1 MEDPDVDMALPAVRF
16 RGFVGSESCVSEVLV
31 ARAATIRD
39 SSTGNQSGKSKKNAA
54 GSPRPFRTFPF
65 AKKL

>member
-1 MEDPDVDMALPAVRF
+1 MALPAVRF
-16 RGFVGSESCVSEVLV
+16 RSFVGSESCVSEVLFGLV

-39 SSTGNQSGKSKKNAA
+39 SSTGNQSGKSKKIAA